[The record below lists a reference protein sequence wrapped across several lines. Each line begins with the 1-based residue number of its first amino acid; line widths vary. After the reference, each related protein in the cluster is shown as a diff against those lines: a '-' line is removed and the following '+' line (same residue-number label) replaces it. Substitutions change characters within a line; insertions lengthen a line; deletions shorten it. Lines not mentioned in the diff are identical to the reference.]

1 MLHNIFDKTLWDQRW
16 SLLAWALGIAAVA
29 ALYAA
34 FYPSVRQSGIAA
46 SYQSLSPTLKRA
58 LGVTEL
64 TSPVGYLESSVF
76 GLLVP
81 LLVILFAA
89 TAGTRAIAGDE
100 EAGTLDLLLAQPVSR
115 VRVVLQRFAALAVA
129 TLAIGVVVL
138 FALLA
143 VAGPAGLTVAAGNL
157 AAMALHLVAL
167 GVLFGAL
174 ALALGAALGRRGPVF
189 AATAAV
195 AVLTYVANTLAPQ
208 VGGLAWAQKL
218 SPFYYYAGG
227 EPLRR
232 GVQLGDVSVLL
243 TMTAALVAI
252 GAVAFD
258 RRDVAV

>member
-174 ALALGAALGRRGPVF
+174 ALALGAALGRRGPVY

>member
-1 MLHNIFDKTLWDQRW
+1 VLHNIFGKTLWDQRR

-34 FYPSVRQSGIAA
+34 FYPSMRQSGIAA
-46 SYQSLSPTLKRA
+46 SYQGLSPALKRA

-64 TSPVGYLESSVF
+64 TSPVGYVQSSVF

-89 TAGTRAIAGDE
+89 ATGTRAIAGDE
-100 EAGTLDLLLAQPVSR
+100 EAGTLDLLLAQPVGR
-115 VRVVLQRFAALAVA
+115 VQVALQRFAALAVA
-129 TLAIGVVVL
+129 TLAVGVVVL
-138 FALLA
+138 LALLA

-157 AAMALHLVAL
+157 AAMALHLVVL

-174 ALALGAALGRRGPVF
+174 ALALAAALGRRGPVY
-189 AATAAV
+189 AATGAV

-208 VGGLAWAQKL
+208 AGALAWLQKL

-227 EPLRR
+227 EPLRH
-232 GVQLGDVSVLL
+232 GVQVGDVCVLL
-243 TMTAALVAI
+243 AVTAALVAV
-252 GAVAFD
+252 GAIAFD
-258 RRDVAV
+258 RRDVGV